1 MVMCEIVR
9 NYLLGCG
16 CKQSF
21 CIEAILL
28 LVKILCGVNNV
39 WDVHAEELPIANRH
53 PDSLCP
59 CCAVCELT

>member
-28 LVKILCGVNNV
+28 VVKILHSVNSV
-39 WDVHAEELPIANRH
+39 GCYAKELFQQP
-53 PDSLCP
+53 PS
-59 CCAVCELT
+59 